1 MNFDALTLTNSHV
14 YYTKMKQIIKKIILL
29 ILSFSLL
36 SIFCV
41 IAVLW
46 AFSNN
51 LPDYKFLKSYKPPVS
66 SKVYSGNGELVND
79 FSTEKRIFVPY
90 NAISEKVINSFLS
103 AEDKNFYSHPGID
116 ARGVLRAIINNIS
129 NIVSSKRLE
138 GASTITQQVAKN
150 FLLTNEVSLNRK
162 IKEAIL
168 AFRIERAL
176 SKERILE
183 LYLNQIYLGG
193 GAYGVASASLEYFNK
208 SISELDYAEAAL
220 LAALPKAPSRYNP
233 YKNMELAKFRRNL
246 VLKNL
251 LENNYINENKY
262 KKFINSKIILKKRKK
277 TFTED
282 TSYYVEDIR
291 KNVVDQLGFEKVY
304 KQGLN
309 ISTPIDLS
317 LQKIAI
323 KSLRKG
329 LISYDK
335 RKGWRGPLLRN
346 QKLNNWKN
354 KLDKLRLEKSI
365 NWELAIIKKI
375 DKFFIE
381 IETENEL
388 IGIIKY
394 ENISWIK
401 KEFDEILKI
410 GDIIYVENIDKDT
423 YSLKQL
429 PKVNGGIVVMDPFT
443 GRVLALSGGFSFKKS
458 EFNRATQALRQPGS
472 AFKPFIY
479 ALALENG
486 YTPSTLI
493 LDAPLVLEQGIDLKM
508 WKPENYG
515 KKFYGPSTL
524 RMGLEKSRNLMTVRI
539 AQDLG
544 LKKIVNFSK
553 QLGIY
558 ENPNEL
564 LSISLGSAE
573 TTLLKLTSAYSS
585 FVNGGKL
592 VKPIMI
598 DRIQD
603 SEGNTIL
610 NNEKRKCVNC
620 DEISFLSKD
629 FPKIEDD
636 FLQIFSP
643 QTAYQMTS
651 ILEGTIQNGTGKKL
665 KKLNL
670 DLGGKTGTTNGNT
683 DTWFIG
689 FTSKLAIGVYVGSDN
704 PKSLGRYETGA
715 KTALPI
721 FGNFV
726 KNAVKKEDARPF
738 KVADN
743 ILMKVIDPVTGKI
756 AEKESK
762 TTIIEAYKNNQINN
776 TSSKDIN
783 NRLKNNNIL
792 KFY

>member
-1 MNFDALTLTNSHV
+1 MHR
-14 YYTKMKQIIKKIILL
+14 IIKNIFIVV
-29 ILSFSLL
+29 LSVGLL
-36 SIFCV
+36 SAFSV
-41 IAVLW
+41 LAVLW

-51 LPDYKFLKSYKPPVS
+51 LPDYKFLKNYKPSVS

-79 FSTEKRIFVPY
+79 FSSEKRIFVPY
-90 NAISEKVINSFLS
+90 KSIPEKVINAFLS
-103 AEDKNFYSHPGID
+103 AEDKNFYSHPGVD
-116 ARGVLRAIINNIS
+116 AKGVLRAIINNIS
-129 NIVSSKRLE
+129 NVVASRRLE

-183 LYLNQIYLGG
+183 LYLNQIYLGEG
-193 GAYGVASASLEYFNK
+193 TYGVASASLEYFDK
-208 SISELDYAEAAL
+208 SISELNYEEAAL

-233 YKNMELAKFRRNL
+233 YKNIELAKFRRDLVINNL
-246 VLKNL
+246 F
-251 LENNYINENKY
+251 ENNYISKQNQKELLSK
-262 KKFINSKIILKKRKK
+262 KIILKKRKK
-277 TFTED
+277 IFTED

-291 KNVVDQLGFEKVY
+291 KDVVEKLGFDKVY

-309 ISTPIDLS
+309 ISTPINIS
-317 LQKIAI
+317 LQKIATD
-323 KSLRKG
+323 SLRQG
-329 LISYDK
+329 LIEYDK
-335 RKGWRGPLLRN
+335 RKGWRGPLTN
-346 QKLNNWKN
+346 VKN
-354 KLDKLRLEKSI
+354 LEKWNKDLDKFRLERSI
-365 NWELAIIKKI
+365 NWDLAIVKKI
-375 DKFFIE
+375 DKFSIE
-381 IETENEL
+381 IETEYEKK
-388 IGIIKY
+388 GIIKY

-401 KEFDEILKI
+401 KDFDEILKI
-410 GDIIYVENIDKDT
+410 GDVIYTENINKNIFA
-423 YSLKQL
+423 LRQL
-429 PKVNGGIVVMDPFT
+429 PEVNGGIVVMDPFT

-472 AFKPFIY
+472 AFKPFVY

-493 LDAPLVLEQGIDLKM
+493 LDAPLVLEQGSDLKM

-544 LKKIVNFSK
+544 VKKIVNFSK
-553 QLGIY
+553 KLGIY
-558 ENPNEL
+558 ENPSEL

-585 FVNGGKL
+585 FINGGKL

-603 SEGNTIL
+603 SEGITIF
-610 NNEKRKCVNC
+610 NNEMRECINC
-620 DEISFLSKD
+620 DQISHLSNNYPNIKD
-629 FPKIEDD
+629 SFE
-636 FLQIFSP
+636 QIFSP
-643 QTAYQMTS
+643 ETAYQMTS
-651 ILEGTIQNGTGKKL
+651 ILEGTVQNGTGKNL
-665 KKLNL
+665 KDLNL
-670 DLGGKTGTTNGNT
+670 DLAGKTGTTNGNT

-689 FTSKLAIGVYVGSDN
+689 FTSKLVIGVYVGSDN
-704 PKSLGRYETGA
+704 PRSLGRYETGA

-721 FGNFV
+721 FKSFV
-726 KNAVKKEDARPF
+726 KKAVKKEDARPF

>member
-1 MNFDALTLTNSHV
+1 MHR
-14 YYTKMKQIIKKIILL
+14 IIKNILIVAFSTSLFAII
-29 ILSFSLL
+29 SLL
-36 SIFCV
+36 
-41 IAVLW
+41 AVLW
-46 AFSNN
+46 AFSAN
-51 LPDYKFLKSYKPPVS
+51 LPDYKFLNNYKPPVS
-66 SKVYSGNGELVND
+66 SKVYSGEGQLVND

-90 NAISEKVINSFLS
+90 NAIPSKVINSFLS
-103 AEDKNFYSHPGID
+103 AEDKNFFSHPGVD
-116 ARGVLRAIINNIS
+116 AKGVLRAVINNIS
-129 NIVSSKRLE
+129 NVISSKRLE

-150 FLLTNEVSLNRK
+150 FLLSNEVSLNRK
-162 IKEAIL
+162 LKEAIL

-183 LYLNQIYLGG
+183 LYLNQIYLGEG
-193 GAYGVASASLEYFNK
+193 TYGVASASLEYFDK
-208 SISELDYAEAAL
+208 PISELNYAEAAL

-233 YKNMELAKFRRNL
+233 YKNIELAEFRRGL

-251 LENNYINENKY
+251 FENNYINENKY
-262 KKFINSKIILKKRKK
+262 KQLIKSKILLKKRKK
-277 TFTED
+277 IFLED
-282 TSYYVEDIR
+282 TRYYVEDIR
-291 KNVVDQLGFEKVY
+291 KDVIDKFGYDKVY

-309 ISTPIDLS
+309 IKTPINLD
-317 LQKIAI
+317 LQKIAT
-323 KSLRKG
+323 KSLRDG

-335 RKGWRGPLLRN
+335 RKGWRGRI
-346 QKLNNWKN
+346 LNKKNIDNWNIGLEKF
-354 KLDKLRLEKSI
+354 RLEKSI
-365 NWELAIIKKI
+365 NWNLAIVKKI
-375 DKFFIE
+375 DKFSTE
-381 IETENEL
+381 IETDDKL
-388 IGIIKY
+388 KGFISY
-394 ENISWIK
+394 ENISWTK
-401 KEFDEILKI
+401 KEFEELFKI
-410 GDIIYVENIDKDT
+410 GDIIYVENLNKNNFA
-423 YSLKQL
+423 LRQL
-429 PKVNGGIVVMDPFT
+429 PRINGGIVVMDPFT

-458 EFNRATQALRQPGS
+458 EFNRSTQAFRQPGS

-493 LDAPLVLEQGIDLKM
+493 LDAPLVLEQGSDLKM

-558 ENPNEL
+558 DNPSEL

-573 TTLLKLTSAYSS
+573 TTLLKLTSAYCS

-592 VKPIMI
+592 VNPIMI

-603 SEGNTIL
+603 SEGNTIF
-610 NNEKRKCVNC
+610 NNEKRKCLNC
-620 DEISFLSKD
+620 DQISSLSD
-629 FPKIEDD
+629 NYPEIEDN
-636 FLQIFSP
+636 FPQIFSSE
-643 QTAYQMTS
+643 TAYQMTS
-651 ILEGTIQNGTGKKL
+651 ILEGAIQNGTGKNL
-665 KKLNL
+665 KDLNI
-670 DLGGKTGTTNGNT
+670 DLAGKTGTTNGNT

-704 PKSLGRYETGA
+704 PKPLGKYETGA

-721 FGNFV
+721 FKKFV
-726 KNAVKKEDARPF
+726 KAGVKKRDARPF

-743 ILMKVIDPVTGKI
+743 ILMMVIDPLTGKK
-756 AEKESK
+756 AEIQSK
-762 TTIIEAYKNNQINN
+762 KTIIEAYKNNQEATIFNL
-776 TSSKDIN
+776 DIN

-792 KFY
+792 RFY

>member
-1 MNFDALTLTNSHV
+1 MHR
-14 YYTKMKQIIKKIILL
+14 IIKNIFIL
-29 ILSFSLL
+29 ILSFGLL
-36 SIFCV
+36 SGFSIL
-41 IAVLW
+41 AVLW

-51 LPDYKFLKSYKPPVS
+51 LPDYKFLKSYKPSVS

-103 AEDKNFYSHPGID
+103 AEDKNFYSHPGVD
-116 ARGVLRAIINNIS
+116 AKGVLRAVINNIS
-129 NIVSSKRLE
+129 NIATSRRLE

-193 GAYGVASASLEYFNK
+193 GAYGVASASLEYFDK
-208 SISELDYAEAAL
+208 SISELNYDEAAL

-233 YKNMELAKFRRNL
+233 YKDIVLAKFRRDL

-251 LENNYINENKY
+251 YENDYIKKPEY
-262 KKFINSKIILKKRKK
+262 EKFINSKIILKKRKK

-291 KNVVDQLGFEKVY
+291 KNVVNQLGFNKVY

-309 ISTPIDLS
+309 ISTPINLG

-323 KSLRKG
+323 KSLREG
-329 LISYDK
+329 LINYDK
-335 RKGWRGPLLRN
+335 RKGWRGPLLRG
-346 QKLNNWKN
+346 QKEKNWKDQ
-354 KLDKLRLEKSI
+354 LDKFKLEKSI
-365 NWELAIIKKI
+365 NWNLARIKKI
-375 DKFFIE
+375 NKFSVEINIE
-381 IETENEL
+381 DDSS
-388 IGIIKY
+388 GIIKY

-401 KEFDEILKI
+401 KEFNEILKV
-410 GDIIYVENIDKDT
+410 GDVVYVENLNSNIFA
-423 YSLKQL
+423 LRQM
-429 PKVNGGIVVMDPFT
+429 PFVNGGIVVMDPFT

-493 LDAPLVLEQGIDLKM
+493 LDAPLVLEQGYDLKM

-558 ENPNEL
+558 DNPSEL

-573 TTLLKLTSAYSS
+573 TTLLKLTTAYSS

-603 SEGNTIL
+603 SEGNTIF
-610 NNEKRKCVNC
+610 NNEKRKCINC
-620 DEISFLSKD
+620 DQISFLSKKYPEIKD
-629 FPKIEDD
+629 E

-651 ILEGTIQNGTGKKL
+651 ILEGAVQNGTGKKL
-665 KKLNL
+665 KDLNL
-670 DLGGKTGTTNGNT
+670 DLAGKTGTTNGNT
-683 DTWFIG
+683 DTWFVG

-721 FGNFV
+721 FKSFV
-726 KNAVKKEDARPF
+726 RSAVKKQDARPF
-738 KVADN
+738 KVADG
-743 ILMKVIDPVTGKI
+743 ILMRVIDPVTGKK
-756 AEKESK
+756 ALTESGS
-762 TTIIEAYKNNQINN
+762 TIIEVYKNTEID
-776 TSSKDIN
+776 KALDLDIY
-783 NRLKNNNIL
+783 NRFKNDNIL
-792 KFY
+792 RFY